1 MLCKVGSKTNC
12 SSAAG
17 AISQQLREGGDVEVQ
32 VIGAGALNQ
41 AVKAIII
48 AKGHL
53 APLGFDLVCR
63 MNFVNLE
70 IEGNERTGIR
80 ISVKND
86 SSAVVTKKEDQ
97 PKLREESKEKLKEG
111 SKEKAEKKEEPGPER
126 KPRKKDKEKIE
137 EKQE

>member
-1 MLCKVGSKTNC
+1 MLMKVGSKTNC

-17 AISQQLREGGDVEVQ
+17 AISQQLREGSDVEVQ

-63 MNFVNLE
+63 MSFVNLE

-80 ISVKND
+80 ISVKD
-86 SSAVVTKKEDQ
+86 DAATEKKPRKIFSYDQDKGERPGTKEKEEKSDEVKKPKKKVKEKTKKE
-97 PKLREESKEKLKEG
+97 
-111 SKEKAEKKEEPGPER
+111 
-126 KPRKKDKEKIE
+126 
-137 EKQE
+137 

>member
-1 MLCKVGSKTNC
+1 MRVGSKTNC

-17 AISQQLREGGDVEVQ
+17 ALSQRLREGEESVDIQ
-32 VIGAGALNQ
+32 CIGAGALNQ
-41 AVKAIII
+41 AIKAVII

-70 IEGNERTGIR
+70 IEGKETTGIR

-86 SSAVVTKKEDQ
+86 AV
-97 PKLREESKEKLKEG
+97 G
-111 SKEKAEKKEEPGPER
+111 MKAQ
-126 KPRKKDKEKIE
+126 PRK
-137 EKQE
+137 

>member
-1 MLCKVGSKTNC
+1 MLMKVGSKTNC

-17 AISQQLREGGDVEVQ
+17 AITQQLRTGENVEVQ

-53 APLGFDLVCR
+53 APQGFDLVCR

-70 IEGNERTGIR
+70 IEGKERTGIR
-80 ISVKND
+80 ISVGND
-86 SSAVVTKKEDQ
+86 ASAAVAKKEIQ
-97 PKLREESKEKLKEG
+97 LKSEKEPKEKIKKKE
-111 SKEKAEKKEEPGPER
+111 ELVTEEKKEPKIER
-126 KPRKKDKEKIE
+126 KSKKKDKEKIE